1 MMRWNL
7 LVLLVS
13 VFTATACGGA
23 GPTAG
28 GDSSWM
34 KAVIQGSSAVTYQGT
49 GSYGMDYMP
58 RTFVLTSSGTGS
70 ATGQSFVLR
79 RRQEAETP
87 GTGDYPIATPGAVGA
102 SADAFE
108 VVYSRIDRG
117 GHESFVAQSGAVVI
131 TRSSPDRVEGTFR
144 FSAVPSCARIPS
156 SGPTGT
162 CGVAYASGAPALEV
176 HGSFV
181 ATPLEAVAEP
191 ASR

>member
-1 MMRWNL
+1 
-7 LVLLVS
+7 
-13 VFTATACGGA
+13 
-23 GPTAG
+23 
-28 GDSSWM
+28 
-34 KAVIQGSSAVTYQGT
+34 
-49 GSYGMDYMP
+49 MDHMP

-87 GTGDYPIATPGAVGA
+87 GTGEYPIATPGAAGA
-102 SADAFE
+102 PADAFE
-108 VVYSRIDRG
+108 VVYSRAASG

-144 FSAVPSCARIPS
+144 FSAAPSCARTPS

-162 CGVAYASGAPALEV
+162 CGVANGSEAPALEV
-176 HGSFV
+176 HDSFV